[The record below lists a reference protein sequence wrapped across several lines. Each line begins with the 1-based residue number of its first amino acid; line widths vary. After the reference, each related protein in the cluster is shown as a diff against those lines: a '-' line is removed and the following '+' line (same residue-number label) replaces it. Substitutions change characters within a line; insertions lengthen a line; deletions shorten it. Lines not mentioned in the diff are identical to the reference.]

1 MEKIIK
7 YLNQTYQPLGIIV
20 YGSFADGSN
29 NLNSDFDA
37 LLIVENGERSHD
49 NTFINGTELDV
60 FIYPKKDFLGEISCE
75 QYIQIGTGKVVS
87 DFDGTATKL
96 MELVRKY
103 IENFTPKSIEEN
115 RTNVEWCEKMLQRA
129 KRNDTEGFFRWH
141 WLLIDS
147 LEIYYD
153 LCGKRYMGPKKSI
166 RNMQEID
173 PIGVKIYKD
182 ALSKLEYEALEKWV
196 FYLREK
202 FDNKI

>member
-1 MEKIIK
+1 MEKIIE

-49 NTFINGTELDV
+49 NTFINSTELDV
-60 FIYPKKDFLGEISCE
+60 FIYPKKDFLGEINCE

-96 MELVRKY
+96 MELVHKY

-153 LCGKRYMGPKKSI
+153 LCAKRYMGPKKSI

-173 PIGVKIYKD
+173 PIGAKIYKE
-182 ALSKLEYEALEKWV
+182 ALSKLEYETLEKWIS
-196 FYLREK
+196 YLREK
-202 FDNKI
+202 LDNKI